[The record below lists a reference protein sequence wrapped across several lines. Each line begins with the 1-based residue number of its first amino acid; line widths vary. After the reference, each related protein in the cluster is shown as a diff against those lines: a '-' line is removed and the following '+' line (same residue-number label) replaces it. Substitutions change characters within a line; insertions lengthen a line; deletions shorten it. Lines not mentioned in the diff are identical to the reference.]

1 MEEETIV
8 KISTNYK
15 FKKREF
21 LHLNNNG
28 RTIEELI
35 PNNMNMML
43 EPLGSIVE
51 YNNLIKDKESEL
63 FVDKK
68 DYKDKT
74 EYEGVVIETTKQ
86 TIVLGIS
93 LEVGHCEEFGS
104 GIVLPKS
111 PCDFGESSIY
121 PDNLPMEDFIGK
133 KVQKV
138 TISLDWDWNIVK
150 GLEFKEGYNVE
161 TDHEGTPIKYH
172 HYDNGGSVT
181 IRIYTDLGIIKIYV
195 YNIYNPNSTYSHNYF
210 LSFYDHEN
218 QGEI

>member
-1 MEEETIV
+1 MEETIV

-28 RTIEELI
+28 KTIYDLI
-35 PNNMNMML
+35 PNNMDMML
-43 EPLGSIVE
+43 EPLESIVK
-51 YNNLIKDKESEL
+51 YNDLIKDEESEL
-63 FVDKK
+63 FVDEK
-68 DYKDKT
+68 DYKDNT

-86 TIVLGIS
+86 TVVLGIS
-93 LEVGHCEEFGS
+93 LQIGHCEEFGS
-104 GIVLPKS
+104 GIV
-111 PCDFGESSIY
+111 Y
-121 PDNLPMEDFIGK
+121 PDNLQMEDFIGK

-138 TISLDWDWNIVK
+138 AISLDWDWNTEK
-150 GLEFKEGYNVE
+150 GFEFKEGYDVS

-181 IRIYTDLGIIKIYV
+181 IRIYTDVGIIKIYV

-210 LSFYDHEN
+210 LSFYDHED
-218 QGEI
+218 QDKL